1 MMGRVLAAAVILI
14 MTPVVALFTV
24 WDDLIFRYNPD
35 DLND

>member
-1 MMGRVLAAAVILI
+1 VIARLLAAAVILV

-24 WDDLIFRYNPD
+24 WDDLIIRYNPD